1 MSCASYAAV
10 AVREPLSA
18 ETKDHDVTQTP
29 LSFDAV
35 ATAAAA
41 SAGLTADQAR
51 AALTGALGLL
61 DRHAGRETLAALYG
75 AVSGAEDAA
84 RSPAAARPRRGLFG
98 GIMASAGGV
107 SGAAVAEAMG
117 LLDRLKDEGVDKA
130 ALKRLLPAARDA
142 VRAATGR
149 DLLGEAVRSVPGV
162 GPLLGDG

>member
-1 MSCASYAAV
+1 M
-10 AVREPLSA
+10 
-18 ETKDHDVTQTP
+18 KDADVTSALT
-29 LSFDAV
+29 FDDV
-35 ATAAAA
+35 VSAAAA
-41 SAGLTADQAR
+41 PAGLTDAQAA

-61 DRHAGRETLAALYG
+61 DRHAGREPLAALYA
-75 AVSGAEDAA
+75 AVEGAEAAA
-84 RSPAAARPRRGLFG
+84 RSKAAERPKRGLFG

-117 LLDRLKDEGVDKA
+117 LLDRLRDEGVDKA
-130 ALKRLLPAARDA
+130 ALKRLLPAARDR

>member
-1 MSCASYAAV
+1 MK
-10 AVREPLSA
+10 EP
-18 ETKDHDVTQTP
+18 DVTAQT
-29 LSFDAV
+29 LTFDDV
-35 ATAAAA
+35 VSAAAA
-41 SAGLTADQAR
+41 RAGLTETRAA

-61 DRHAGRETLAALYG
+61 DRHAGREPLAALYA
-75 AVSGAEDAA
+75 AVDGAEAAA
-84 RSPAAARPRRGLFG
+84 RSKAAERPRRGLFG

-107 SGAAVAEAMG
+107 SGAAVAEALG

-130 ALKRLLPAARDA
+130 ALKRLLPAARER